1 MTSRPNEKQTCVHSE
16 IDFALPLGLLFL
28 PHIQLMLIINKVNNR
43 GPRISV
49 VDIVAETRRVD
60 HRELDF
66 ERLFFELSLD
76 DLNLDTQ
83 R

>member
-1 MTSRPNEKQTCVHSE
+1 
-16 IDFALPLGLLFL
+16 
-28 PHIQLMLIINKVNNR
+28 MLIINKVNNR

-49 VDIVAETRRVD
+49 VDIVPETRRVD

>member
-1 MTSRPNEKQTCVHSE
+1 MTSRPNEKQTCVHSK
-16 IDFALPLGLLFL
+16 INFALPLGLLFL

-49 VDIVAETRRVD
+49 VDIVPETRRVD